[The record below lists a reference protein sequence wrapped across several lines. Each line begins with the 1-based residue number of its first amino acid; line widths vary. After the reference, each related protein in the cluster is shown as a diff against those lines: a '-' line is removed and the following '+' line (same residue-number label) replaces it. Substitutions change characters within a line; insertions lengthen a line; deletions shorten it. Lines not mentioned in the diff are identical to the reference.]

1 MIKGIKRISTV
12 GMSRE
17 DWLAERRKSIG
28 GSDAA
33 AVCGL
38 SKWESPYSVWANK
51 RGLTPEKEQTEAM
64 RQGRDLEGYVAERFC
79 EGTGLKVRRENAIL
93 INPKYPFAHA
103 NVDRMIVGE
112 DAGLECKFTSSLNI
126 KRFKDVEFPEDYYV
140 QCVHY
145 LAVTGCLRWYL
156 AVLVAGRAFYMF
168 ELKRDEDEIKSLM
181 DQEAEFWHG
190 YVETGTEP
198 PIEGSEA
205 TAETIDAIYLSD
217 AGGDCDL
224 SLYESDLKTYLNLG
238 EKISNLKH
246 EREEIANN
254 IKLYMKDD
262 RYGFST
268 IASVSWTSS
277 VRERFDVASFKRDH
291 PGVYSRYIKTS
302 PVRTFR
308 ISAINSN

>member
-103 NVDRMIVGE
+103 NVDRM
-112 DAGLECKFTSSLNI
+112 T
-126 KRFKDVEFPEDYYV
+126 
-140 QCVHY
+140 H
-145 LAVTGCLRWYL
+145 
-156 AVLVAGRAFYMF
+156 AGRP
-168 ELKRDEDEIKSLM
+168 L
-181 DQEAEFWHG
+181 
-190 YVETGTEP
+190 TGPCRPLT
-198 PIEGSEA
+198 
-205 TAETIDAIYLSD
+205 
-217 AGGDCDL
+217 
-224 SLYESDLKTYLNLG
+224 
-238 EKISNLKH
+238 
-246 EREEIANN
+246 
-254 IKLYMKDD
+254 
-262 RYGFST
+262 
-268 IASVSWTSS
+268 
-277 VRERFDVASFKRDH
+277 H
-291 PGVYSRYIKTS
+291 PTDTV
-302 PVRTFR
+302 
-308 ISAINSN
+308 